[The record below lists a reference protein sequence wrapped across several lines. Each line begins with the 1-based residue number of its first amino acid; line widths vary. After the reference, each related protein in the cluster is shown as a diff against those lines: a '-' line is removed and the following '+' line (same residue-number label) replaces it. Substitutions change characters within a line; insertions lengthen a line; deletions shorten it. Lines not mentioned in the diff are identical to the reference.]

1 MGVFHTLVPQDGKP
15 LLVDE
20 TCWAALLMSYKSLLL
35 KANSG
40 TRQCKVEIASES
52 KETGPLFSHESCAID
67 FDPGMI
73 YRLGESLLTNHFI
86 KLVHIISLFERETI
100 PQIYVYI
107 YMYIY
112 VYVCI
117 IYIIYILNPINIQIR
132 ESSQMFIPT

>member
-1 MGVFHTLVPQDGKP
+1 LGVFHTLVPQDGKP

-40 TRQCKVEIASES
+40 TRGCKVEIASES

-67 FDPGMI
+67 FDPGI
-73 YRLGESLLTNHFI
+73 VYRLGESLLTNHFI

-100 PQIYVYI
+100 PQICIYI
-107 YMYIY
+107 YICTYMYMY
-112 VYVCI
+112 V
-117 IYIIYILNPINIQIR
+117 
-132 ESSQMFIPT
+132 